1 MPTSTDERQAGVFDC
16 LNCDRVLDKIVE
28 LIRSNRVESAEAEM
42 RSLDG
47 RIGEIDLSGD
57 VSRGM

>member
-1 MPTSTDERQAGVFDC
+1 MPTSTNERQAGVFDC
-16 LNCDRVLDKIVE
+16 VNCDRVLDKIVE
-28 LIRSNRVESAEAEM
+28 LIRSNRVESAEM

>member
-1 MPTSTDERQAGVFDC
+1 MPTSANGRQAGVFDRA
-16 LNCDRVLDKIVE
+16 NRDRVLDKIVE
-28 LIRSNRVESAEAEM
+28 LIGSNRVESAEM
-42 RSLDG
+42 RSLNS

>member
-1 MPTSTDERQAGVFDC
+1 MPTSTNESQAGVFDC
-16 LNCDRVLDKIVE
+16 VNCDRVLDKIVE
-28 LIRSNRVESAEAEM
+28 LIRSNRVESAEM